1 MRLDLYLFNNNY
13 VKSRQKAKG
22 LIEGGNVMIDNK
34 IVTKPAFEINEDQ
47 DYNIEI
53 TDDCKYVSRGGLK
66 LEKILTVSDF
76 DLNNKICVDIGSST
90 GGFTDC
96 LLQFGAKRVYAIDS
110 GKDQLDLSLKNN
122 KKVFSIESFNAKNLN
137 KEMFDELIDVVTID
151 VSFISQT
158 LIMPQIFSILSDG
171 GSFISLIKPQFEAG
185 RERIG
190 KGGIVK
196 DSKSRLF
203 AVNKVIE
210 CAEAFGYRSTCFIK
224 SPIKGGDGNI
234 EYLSIF
240 EKVDNG
246 ISKDYIKKL
255 ILSQWG

>member
-1 MRLDLYLFNNNY
+1 MRLDFYLFTNNY
-13 VKSRQKAKG
+13 VKSRQKAKS
-22 LIEGGNVMIDNK
+22 LIEGRNVIIDSK
-34 IVTKPAFEINEDQ
+34 IITKPAFEINEEQ
-47 DYNIEI
+47 NYNIII

-66 LEKILTVSDF
+66 LEKILTQSNF
-76 DLNNKICVDIGSST
+76 DAKDKTCVDVGSST

-96 LLQFGAKRVYAIDS
+96 LLQFGAKKVYAIDS
-110 GKDQLDLSLKNN
+110 GKDQLDTSLKNN
-122 KKVFSIESFNAKNLN
+122 PKVISIEGFNAKNLN
-137 KEMFDELIDVVTID
+137 KDMFDDEIDVITID

-158 LIMPQIFSILSDG
+158 LIMPQIFSILADDG
-171 GSFISLIKPQFEAG
+171 LFISLIKPQFEAG
-185 RERIG
+185 RDKIG

-203 AVNKVIE
+203 SVNKVIE
-210 CAEAFGYRSTCFIK
+210 CAESFGYKSICFIK

-240 EKVDNG
+240 KRVDNG

-255 ILSQWG
+255 VLSQ